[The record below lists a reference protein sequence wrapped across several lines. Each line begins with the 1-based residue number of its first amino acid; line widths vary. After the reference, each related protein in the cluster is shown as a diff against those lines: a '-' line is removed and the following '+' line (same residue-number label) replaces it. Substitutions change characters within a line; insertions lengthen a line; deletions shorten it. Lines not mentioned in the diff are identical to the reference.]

1 MEKTAGRNRKK
12 WTTLRVS
19 EETANAVRLLSERWQ
34 VSAEEVISR
43 LLELYDAFTESDQA
57 AKKVANSYP
66 EAAPATVNS
75 PPLIEP
81 EPREA
86 TTTDS
91 EARQVVADML
101 YLMDAA
107 VEVLFAI
114 VGVYPDLRSEC
125 GPLLD
130 RLSRRFAEVAQAWGL
145 WQEQP
150 PAEETSEEATEQQT
164 ENP

>member
-1 MEKTAGRNRKK
+1 MAMKQIK
-12 WTTLRVS
+12 VS
-19 EETANAVRLLSERWQ
+19 LEAYEQLNLLADRWN
-34 VSAEEVISR
+34 VPIGKVIER
-43 LLELYDAFTESDQA
+43 LLELYYAYTESDEA
-57 AKKVANSYP
+57 AKAVANSYP
-66 EAAPATVNS
+66 EVAPTPAAS

-81 EPREA
+81 EPKEA
-86 TTTDS
+86 TATDS
-91 EARQVVADML
+91 DARQVVADML

-145 WQEQP
+145 WQEQQTTEEIS
-150 PAEETSEEATEQQT
+150 EETTEQQA

>member
-1 MEKTAGRNRKK
+1 MEETAGRNRKK

-34 VSAEEVISR
+34 ISAGEVIER
-43 LLELYDAFTESDQA
+43 LLELYNAFTESDQA
-57 AKKVANSYP
+57 AKAVANSYP
-66 EAAPATVNS
+66 EVAPTPAAS

-81 EPREA
+81 EPQEA
-86 TTTDS
+86 TATDS
-91 EARQVVADML
+91 DARQVVADML

-150 PAEETSEEATEQQT
+150 PAEETSEEAEGQPA

>member
-1 MEKTAGRNRKK
+1 MEETAGRNRKK

-34 VSAEEVISR
+34 ISAGEVIER
-43 LLELYDAFTESDQA
+43 LLELYYAYTESDEA
-57 AKKVANSYP
+57 AKAVANSYP
-66 EAAPATVNS
+66 KVAPATVNS

-81 EPREA
+81 EPKEVI
-86 TTTDS
+86 TETN
-91 EARQVVADML
+91 ELRQVVADML

-107 VEVLFAI
+107 IEVLFTIAS
-114 VGVYPDLRSEC
+114 VYPDLRSEC

-150 PAEETSEEATEQQT
+150 PAEETSEEAEGQPA